1 VSSRSRKQ
9 GATTMNRVIVIDTE
23 TTGLD
28 PDDGHRVVEIGA
40 LELIDG
46 KRTGVMY
53 QQYINPERSMPAGA
67 QAVHGLSSEFLINYP
82 AFHEIADEFL
92 DFIEINEGLIF
103 HNAAFDVM
111 FIDDEMM
118 RLGYYPMKFG
128 EAICTKSMAWDAEPY
143 SDTSL
148 NALCAKFGIDTTH
161 RQIHGA
167 IKDCELTAKVYA
179 KLRSLA

>member
-1 VSSRSRKQ
+1 
-9 GATTMNRVIVIDTE
+9 MNRVIVIDTE

-40 LELIDG
+40 IELIDG

-53 QQYINPERSMPAGA
+53 QQYINPERAMPAGA

-82 AFHEIADEFL
+82 AFHEIIDDFL
-92 DFIEINEGLIF
+92 DFVGDTQLMF
-103 HNAAFDVM
+103 HNAPFDVS
-111 FIDDEMM
+111 FLNAELDRIAYKPLDASNAID
-118 RLGYYPMKFG
+118 
-128 EAICTKSMAWDAEPY
+128 TKVMAWDAEPY

>member
-1 VSSRSRKQ
+1 MSSRSRKQ
-9 GATTMNRVIVIDTE
+9 GITTMNRVIVIDTE

-40 LELIDG
+40 IELIDG

-53 QQYINPERSMPAGA
+53 QQYINPERPMPEWT
-67 QAVHGLSSEFLINYP
+67 VSIHGLSSKFLVNFPI
-82 AFHEIADEFL
+82 FHEIVEDFL
-92 DFIEINEGLIF
+92 DFIGDTQLLF
-103 HNAAFDVM
+103 HNAPFDVN
-111 FIDDEMM
+111 FLNAELDRIAYKPLDTSNAID
-118 RLGYYPMKFG
+118 
-128 EAICTKSMAWDAEPY
+128 TKVMAGDADPY

-148 NALCAKFGIDTTH
+148 NALCAKLNIDTTH

-167 IKDCELTAKVYA
+167 IKDCELTAKVYS

>member
-1 VSSRSRKQ
+1 
-9 GATTMNRVIVIDTE
+9 MNRVIVIDTE

-28 PDDGHRVVEIGA
+28 VSGGHRVVEIGA

-53 QQYINPERSMPAGA
+53 QQYINPKRSIPAGA
-67 QAVHGLSSEFLINYP
+67 QAVHGLSSEFLINFP
-82 AFHEIADEFL
+82 VFHEIAEDLL
-92 DFIEINEGLIF
+92 DFVGDTQLMF
-103 HNAAFDVM
+103 HNAPFDVS
-111 FIDDEMM
+111 FLNAELDRIAYKPLGTNNAID
-118 RLGYYPMKFG
+118 
-128 EAICTKSMAWDAEPY
+128 TKVMAWDAEPY

-148 NALCAKFGIDTTH
+148 NALCERFNIDTTH

-179 KLRSLA
+179 KLKEIK